1 MQRRTALLSAGSML
15 AVVLTGA
22 TALGANIGILNSAD
36 DNPIGQLTSNAEVA
50 STVAPRVVDVYVDDP
65 APEPGATV
73 DPEQAEDVAAQEF
86 TVDTAGTVEVISD
99 GKVLRLGTV
108 TAEAGWTW
116 SAAQTSDS
124 ELQLTFE
131 SATTTY
137 EFFAN
142 LESDGS
148 ISARVDQPVIQTI
161 PAANPPTPGI
171 KADDRDD
178 EHYEDEDESEHED
191 QEDQEDQEGHAE
203 EDHEEEHEGRDA
215 DD

>member
-36 DNPIGQLTSNAEVA
+36 GSPIGQLTSNAEVA

-65 APEPGATV
+65 APGPGATV

-148 ISARVDQPVIQTI
+148 ISARVDQPVIQTV
-161 PAANPPTPGI
+161 PATNPPASGI
-171 KADDRDD
+171 KEDDRDD
-178 EHYEDEDESEHED
+178 EHYEDEDEDERDRED
-191 QEDQEDQEGHAE
+191 AEDPEDEEGHA
-203 EDHEEEHEGRDA
+203 EEEHEGRDA